1 MPQMNGY
8 EVARALRSHPQGR
21 NMILVAVT
29 GWGREHDQRRSA
41 EAGFDRHMTKP
52 VDPIALETF
61 LDSIT
66 RRPPPAEDL
75 IWQAA
80 RESSPAAGGGTAHSP
95 G

>member
-1 MPQMNGY
+1 
-8 EVARALRSHPQGR
+8 
-21 NMILVAVT
+21 
-29 GWGREHDQRRSA
+29 
-41 EAGFDRHMTKP
+41 MTKP